1 MDVEVLEPDGSVVMR
16 RISVNRD
23 RLVTMIVDDESGVK
37 FFLNKVMAK
46 FRPIFSKVP
55 LENMQKAVKSPITI
69 QKVLSAPK
77 MRADDVLSPQ
87 ILELERSLIPIPDVH
102 GYKFPVTV

>member
-1 MDVEVLEPDGSVVMR
+1 MDVEVLEPDGSVVIR
-16 RISVNRD
+16 RVSIKRG
-23 RLVTMIVDDESGVK
+23 RLVSMLVEDEGGVK

-55 LENMQKAVKSPITI
+55 LENMQKAVKSPAAI
-69 QKVLSAPK
+69 QKILSAPK

-87 ILELERSLIPIPDVH
+87 ILELERAMIPTPCVP
-102 GYKFPVTV
+102 GYKFPITV